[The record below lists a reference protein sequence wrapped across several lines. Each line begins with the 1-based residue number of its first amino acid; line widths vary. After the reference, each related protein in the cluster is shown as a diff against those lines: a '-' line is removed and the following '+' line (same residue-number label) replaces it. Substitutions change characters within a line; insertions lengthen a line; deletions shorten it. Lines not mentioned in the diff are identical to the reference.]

1 MNKSIGLLKTFEVS
15 RFYQLQILPSSNL
28 PQLPLWSAVSILSPP
43 LPPHRFS
50 KVMVSPRSLEV
61 DSKWQHSCDSKY
73 QVIVLSI
80 LLSKNT
86 TKKARNSPDN
96 YLGL

>member
-1 MNKSIGLLKTFEVS
+1 MNKSRGLLKTVKEK
-15 RFYQLQILPSSNL
+15 ILPSSNL

-80 LLSKNT
+80 LLSKLPLKKPAIVLIT
-86 TKKARNSPDN
+86 TWDYKGSM
-96 YLGL
+96 L